1 MQESGLE
8 QVFLASRPKLLRYVR
23 TRLGDVADAEDCL
36 QDLWIKLGR
45 LESGPTADPLAY
57 LFRMAENLVIDRRR
71 SGQRRAR
78 REDDWTAMHSA
89 GAPNIAREPSA
100 ERVMIDRERLRM
112 VEQVLDELPDR
123 TARAFRMFRVEQI
136 PQKQIADIL
145 GISVS
150 AVEKHLQRAYSA
162 VLQAQLTLDAG
173 LAPPLRSSDGK
184 ADRVAER

>member
-23 TRLGDVADAEDCL
+23 ARLGEMQDAEDCL

-45 LESGPTADPLAY
+45 LGSGPTADPLAY

-78 REDDWTAMHSA
+78 REDAWTATLS
-89 GAPNIAREPSA
+89 GGSPEIDGEPSA

-112 VEQVLDELPDR
+112 VEQVLDGLPDR
-123 TARAFRMFRVEQI
+123 TARSFRMFRLEKI
-136 PQKQIADIL
+136 PQKQIASTL

-150 AVEKHLQRAYSA
+150 AIEKHLQRAYRV
-162 VLQAQLTLDAG
+162 VLEAQLALDAG
-173 LAPPLRSSDGK
+173 LAQPRRSPDGK
-184 ADRVAER
+184 EERVAKR

>member
-23 TRLGDVADAEDCL
+23 ARLGEIQDAEDCL
-36 QDLWIKLGR
+36 QDLWIKLSR

-78 REDDWTAMHSA
+78 REDAWTVRNS
-89 GAPNIAREPSA
+89 GGSPDVDGQPSA
-100 ERVMIDRERLRM
+100 ERLMIDRERLRL
-112 VEQVLDELPDR
+112 VEQILDELPDR
-123 TARAFRMFRVEQI
+123 TAQSFRMFRLEQI
-136 PQKQIADIL
+136 PQKQIANVL

-150 AVEKHLQRAYSA
+150 AVEKHLQRAYRA
-162 VLQAQLTLDAG
+162 VLEAQLALDTGFAQ
-173 LAPPLRSSDGK
+173 PRRSPGGK
-184 ADRVAER
+184 EERVAKR